1 MELMTTLLGCEDIEQ
16 FYQQKVLNDADLA
29 KLLLILI
36 LSVYITN
43 SKETKIILSVNNY
56 CFIILF
62 PNITSFSCFTAMV
75 KKSSSTLNRSEDNVH
90 LYTILY
96 LKGNASHVSLLC
108 VHNHMYI
115 YIYTN
120 KISIREHFPYSTTT
134 PNVV

>member
-1 MELMTTLLGCEDIEQ
+1 MGLMTTLLGCEDIEQ

-56 CFIILF
+56 CFIVLF
-62 PNITSFSCFTAMV
+62 PNIISFSCFTAMV
-75 KKSSSTLNRSEDNVH
+75 EKSSSTLNRSEDNVH

-96 LKGNASHVSLLC
+96 LKGNASHVFLLC
-108 VHNHMYI
+108 IHYLTHTHTQI
-115 YIYTN
+115 
-120 KISIREHFPYSTTT
+120 KFP
-134 PNVV
+134 